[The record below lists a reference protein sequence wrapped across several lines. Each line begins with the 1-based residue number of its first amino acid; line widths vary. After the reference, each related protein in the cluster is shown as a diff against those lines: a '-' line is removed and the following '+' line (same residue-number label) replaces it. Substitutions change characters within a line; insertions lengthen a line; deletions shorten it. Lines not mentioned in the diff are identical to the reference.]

1 MGGGRGEYFRHD
13 RKTLRRLCIL
23 LDRMCGGLKTS
34 DQFRRSNWFISGLRC
49 ARAFRRA
56 ENYYTVDALRDG
68 MFRDIGGS
76 ELALCDKVE
85 MLQLADDYTSIY
97 SLPLC
102 ASCEDRAAD
111 VRGFHDLWSVCTGS
125 CPCVRGS
132 AEDAAGEVVLKEAP
146 VPNQLERTEFS
157 PRVDLRRDERTEFS
171 LTEDGGAVASG
182 VSGPPMGVVA
192 ANRDTL
198 KEVDDDDDADDDRG
212 GVQGDSAKEAALE
225 PLAAAACPEVD
236 SKEAAF
242 RLLIFELE
250 VWCGYDSLAAVSAR
264 DQVAGESDSV
274 KEAPVPSVDRL
285 ERTEFSPRVEQEQ
298 EREQGYEQKQEQE
311 RVCEQS
317 IGMASDSAVD
327 RLEAISSVGDASRE
341 AVVVLK
347 IGWCPDMGGR
357 AVVSVRK
364 AVGAGF
370 GYLAEGMPVIRA
382 DTAGLVQEA
391 TLRVADVHVPVKEAP
406 VVVVDAALSMVVK
419 ISERCEAVP
428 ACMESM
434 GLLIEVIQMVLSP
447 AVSGAVVDR
456 YILALAVLASM
467 AVEVVVPGSDPPLL
481 SDLVGSGCDPPMQS
495 CC

>member
-1 MGGGRGEYFRHD
+1 M
-13 RKTLRRLCIL
+13 
-23 LDRMCGGLKTS
+23 
-34 DQFRRSNWFISGLRC
+34 
-49 ARAFRRA
+49 
-56 ENYYTVDALRDG
+56 VDALRDS

-102 ASCEDRAAD
+102 ASCEDLASNARD
-111 VRGFHDLWSVCTGS
+111 FYDLWCLCTGS
-125 CPCVRGS
+125 CPCVQGS

-146 VPNQLERTEFS
+146 VPNQLERSEIS

-212 GVQGDSAKEAALE
+212 GVHGDSAKEAA
-225 PLAAAACPEVD
+225 VG
-236 SKEAAF
+236 
-242 RLLIFELE
+242 
-250 VWCGYDSLAAVSAR
+250 VV
-264 DQVAGESDSV
+264 GESDSV

-285 ERTEFSPRVEQEQ
+285 ERTEFSPRIEQEQ

-311 RVCEQS
+311 RVCAQS
-317 IGMASDSAVD
+317 IGMASDIAVD
-327 RLEAISSVGDASRE
+327 RLDAISSVGDASRE
-341 AVVVLK
+341 AGVVLK

-406 VVVVDAALSMVVK
+406 TVVVDAALSMVVK
-419 ISERCEAVP
+419 ISERCEAVS
-428 ACMESM
+428 ACMKSM

-481 SDLVGSGCDPPMQS
+481 NDLVGSGCDPPMQS